1 MNVFNKVT
9 LDSAKAIEKTIL
21 RGIWIRKYR
30 VPLFILAVL
39 LLMGFSNVPYVNL
52 FFNSYL
58 IIFVS
63 AILAPFILDI
73 DDRFLFKAAIVL
85 LTVAFIMWFN
95 DRDSAEITAHY
106 IFIILFSAVGKAL
119 FSSGKI

>member
-1 MNVFNKVT
+1 MNVFKKVN
-9 LDSAKAIEKTIL
+9 LDSAKDIEETIL
-21 RGIWIRKYR
+21 RWVWVRRYR

-39 LLMGFSNVPYVNL
+39 FLIGFSHMSYVNL

-63 AILAPFILDI
+63 VILAPFILDI
-73 DDRFLFKAAIVL
+73 DDRPLFKAAIVL
-85 LTVAFIMWFN
+85 FTLVLIMWFT
-95 DRDSAEITAHY
+95 DRDSAEATVNY
-106 IFIILFSAVGKAL
+106 IFIFLFSAVVKVL